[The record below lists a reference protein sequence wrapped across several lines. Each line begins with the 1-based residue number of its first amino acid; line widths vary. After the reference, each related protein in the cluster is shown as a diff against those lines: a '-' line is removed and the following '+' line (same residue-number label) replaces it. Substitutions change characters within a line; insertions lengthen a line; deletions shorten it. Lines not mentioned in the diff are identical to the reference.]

1 MEKSRQETFKRLRPP
16 CIELSSVALKF
27 RAQQNSSDDVL
38 KALDVVYTELKVIST
53 KDVLDEKLAEYVF
66 FPLSQIFN
74 ETQRLSLR
82 TLELAVICLRIL
94 IEKGWRQH
102 LSPQMGKQLLI
113 LLTLLIGGT
122 PAQNKGEQSA
132 KPKSEEL
139 AVAVFECQTALFKAL
154 EGPVAEQTIFNE
166 IGTSTII
173 DRSVYLLLESISGES
188 SDTIQRAAV
197 AACQALFTRITD
209 RVVLASILPRTVS
222 ALTKTLRP
230 TTQTRR
236 SYRLLQRCLLL
247 LTQTLRT
254 VLNDDD
260 AQGPVQG
267 SNDRIVLD
275 ESWLKATA
283 AQIKIALANV
293 IQLRRHDRREV
304 QNALLALCLMI
315 ITQCSKSLEDSLV
328 MMVET
333 VIVLS
338 EFDDNHTANDAYSEL
353 RRIATTY
360 TYVIDAVKDL
370 LHTWVMSFPRTMQG
384 NDETSKQRA
393 IRQIS
398 TAFHVL
404 SDTQSSSDILNNK
417 LAFGLC
423 DSVAVVFDSMRAIPQ
438 QMSAVGESELQLS
451 VPHQGKKSHQFPPVL
466 FDHRSQQQTLRDLQS
481 MIIQLNLTDSAVAI
495 TRFIVSRIHSNSGDT
510 LVAPLWLAMNFLK
523 SVSRASSTFE
533 DFISSEHTEAMP
545 LSSSR
550 VMMVEELYST
560 CLPIL
565 NESPATMKRDW
576 RTIALGLEAIAL
588 QAQQLGEGFRME
600 LIDALYPVLQY
611 LASNN
616 PSLQTHAMTCLN
628 ILTTACNYPDTSSM
642 LIENVD
648 YLVNSVALKLNTFD
662 ISPHPP
668 QVLLMMIR
676 LCKANLN
683 PYLDDLVDSIFG
695 ILDMHHGYPK
705 LVELLFSVLG
715 AIVEEGVR
723 SPALLAITND
733 AGSDVINHRKRQ
745 YQPITIA
752 SVANGFVQRR
762 AKRAPHL
769 EAVSNIDGE
778 KSPYPKRPWTMKLDG
793 LPQAKDDT
801 EPIPDSHDEGESNG
815 PLTNPREAE
824 DSERPLSKPHT
835 LLLHILRSIPSHL
848 SSPSPFLRR
857 SLLSLLSQAF
867 PVLSQNENSFLPL
880 LNDLWPSVSSRITFP
895 PSFAPDITASF
906 TSSSSALVNRESD
919 RKVDDAEIKEE
930 VFVIVAAC
938 TAVATMCT
946 CAGDFMASRVE
957 NEFPRWRRIYH
968 QAWEKVRA
976 DAEKILERRVQHLP
990 TGSGGSTQAYGR
1002 GLSLARKYSEGLDL
1016 SLGLGLSSS
1025 LTEGSRLFTPHH
1037 ALWRG
1042 LTTLFISVL
1051 THVRL
1056 PLAIGD
1062 EICELLGSWITR
1074 FTASEYF
1081 TARIRK
1087 RLHEIPSA
1095 EEMEDLQ
1102 QSSDS
1107 TREGQAVEHAIQAME
1122 TWNKDLTWFIL
1133 QQQDKVA
1140 IAPTS
1145 RLPRVASKGNVGFA
1159 EVIF

>member
-1 MEKSRQETFKRLRPP
+1 M
-16 CIELSSVALKF
+16 A
-27 RAQQNSSDDVL
+27 
-38 KALDVVYTELKVIST
+38 ST

-74 ETQRLSLR
+74 EAQRLSLR
-82 TLELAVICLRIL
+82 TLEVAVICLRIL

-113 LLTLLIGGT
+113 LLTLLVGGT
-122 PAQNKGEQSA
+122 PAQNKGEQPA

-139 AVAVFECQTALFKAL
+139 AVAVFKCQSALFIAL

-173 DRSVYLLLESISGES
+173 DQSIYLLLESISGDS
-188 SDTIQRAAV
+188 SDTVQRAAV

-209 RVVLASILPRTVS
+209 RVVLASIMPRTVS
-222 ALTKTLRP
+222 SLTKALRP

-236 SYRLLQRCLLL
+236 SYRLLQRCLQL
-247 LTQTLRT
+247 LTQTLKT
-254 VLNDDD
+254 VLNDDV

-267 SNDRIVLD
+267 SKDRIILN
-275 ESWLKATA
+275 ESWLKASA

-293 IQLRRHDRREV
+293 IQLRRHDRHEV
-304 QNALLALCLMI
+304 QSALLALCSVI
-315 ITQCSKSLEDSLV
+315 ITQCSKSLQDSLV

-333 VIVLS
+333 IIVLS
-338 EFDDNHTANDAYSEL
+338 VFDDNHTTNDAYSEL

-384 NDETSKQRA
+384 NDEASKQRA

-404 SDTQSSSDILNNK
+404 SETQSSSDILNSK
-417 LAFGLC
+417 MAFGLC
-423 DSVAVVFDSMRAIPQ
+423 DSVAVAFDSMRAIPQ
-438 QMSAVGESELQLS
+438 LLSAVGESGLQLS
-451 VPHQGKKSHQFPPVL
+451 ILHPGEKSHQFPPVL

-481 MIIQLNLTDSAVAI
+481 MIIRLNLTGSAVAI
-495 TRFIVSRIHSNSGDT
+495 TRFIISRIHSNSGDT

-523 SVSRASSTFE
+523 SAPRASSTFE
-533 DFISSEHTEAMP
+533 DFISLGHTEAMP
-545 LSSSR
+545 LSSPR
-550 VMMVEELYST
+550 AMMVEELYST

-565 NESPATMKRDW
+565 TESPLTTKRDW
-576 RTIALGLEAIAL
+576 RTIALGLEAVAL
-588 QAQQLGEGFRME
+588 QAQQLGEGFRIE
-600 LIDALYPVLQY
+600 LIDALYPVLQF

-628 ILTTACNYPDTSSM
+628 ILATACNYPDTSSM

-723 SPALLAITND
+723 SPALLTITNG

-752 SVANGFVQRR
+752 SVANRFAQWR
-762 AKRAPHL
+762 AKRARHS
-769 EAVSNIDGE
+769 EAISKIDGE
-778 KSPYPKRPWTMKLDG
+778 ESPHPKRPWTMELDG
-793 LPQAKDDT
+793 PPQMKDDT
-801 EPIPDSHDEGESNG
+801 EPIPDSLDEDGSNEAF
-815 PLTNPREAE
+815 THPREAE
-824 DSERPLSKPHT
+824 DSEKPLSKPHT
-835 LLLHILRSIPSHL
+835 LLLHILRSIPSYL

-867 PVLSQNENSFLPL
+867 PVLSQDENSFLPL
-880 LNDLWPSVSSRITFP
+880 LNDLWPSVSSRISLP
-895 PSFAPDITASF
+895 PSFAPDIAASF
-906 TSSSSALVNRESD
+906 TSSSSALVDRESD

-930 VFVIVAAC
+930 AFVTVAAC
-938 TAVATMCT
+938 TAVATMCS

-957 NEFPRWRRIYH
+957 SEFPRWRRIYH
-968 QAWEKVRA
+968 HVWGKVRA

-990 TGSGGSTQAYGR
+990 TGSGGSTQPNDR
-1002 GLSLARKYSEGLDL
+1002 GLTSASKYLEGLDL
-1016 SLGLGLSSS
+1016 SLGLSLSSP

-1037 ALWRG
+1037 ALWQG
-1042 LTTLFISVL
+1042 LTTLFISIL

-1074 FTASEYF
+1074 FAASEYF

-1087 RLHEIPSA
+1087 RLHEIPSDQG
-1095 EEMEDLQ
+1095 MEDHRSL
-1102 QSSDS
+1102 DS
-1107 TREGQAVEHAIQAME
+1107 KREEQAVEHAIQAME

-1133 QQQDKVA
+1133 QQGQTKISDKMA
-1140 IAPTS
+1140 IVPTAFGS
-1145 RLPRVASKGNVGFA
+1145 DSHHLLRVALRQNIGFA